1 MVTTSEKQ
9 RLRMHIFITA
19 LTAALSLSAAGTAWA
34 QDPET
39 TTKGSVTEA
48 GSGALIGSSSDSDP
62 SQQAN
67 QEGPRENNQET
78 NQQNQTVS
86 TSFDE
91 LQLFADTF
99 DAIRRGYVEDV
110 TDAEL
115 FEMAVKGM
123 LTSLDPHSAYLTDDG
138 YSNLQEST
146 EGQFTGLGIEIGYRG
161 GFISIVTPID
171 GSPAEDAGLQAGDVI
186 LKIDG
191 TSTQGMSTNESSTY
205 MRGPEGTTVTL
216 EIGRAGESQP
226 FDVVVTRGVID
237 VPSVRSREIDPG
249 YWLIRVS
256 RFQRDSGKEV
266 TDALNDALAK
276 GPVNGV
282 VLDVRNNPG
291 GVLNASVEMASN
303 FLDGGLVVYTQG
315 RHPDSKTI
323 LEAEPGELLP
333 GVPVVVM
340 VNGGS
345 ASASEIIAGALQD
358 RGRAVIMGTRSF
370 GKGSVQTVLPVSET
384 KALKLTTS
392 LYYTPNGRSIQA
404 DGIVPDVIV
413 ERAKLTNLEQGRRIR
428 EADLNRSLKNTAETQ
443 ASETKEMASLREG
456 DNQLYEAFT
465 LLKGINV
472 YKSIDAKRLQ
482 EVTPKRVESTDN
494 AENSEQL
501 EGSE

>member
-1 MVTTSEKQ
+1 MAHIDFKSRERRSGSRTT
-9 RLRMHIFITA
+9 RLLIA
-19 LTAALSLSAAGTAWA
+19 LLALSSSYVAMA
-34 QDPET
+34 QTNEP
-39 TTKGSVTEA
+39 TEEKSLA
-48 GSGALIGSSSDSDP
+48 
-62 SQQAN
+62 
-67 QEGPRENNQET
+67 
-78 NQQNQTVS
+78 VS
-86 TSFDE
+86 TSFEE

-123 LTSLDPHSAYLTDDG
+123 LTSLDPHSAYLTDDD
-138 YSNLQEST
+138 YENLQEST

-161 GFISIVTPID
+161 GFIAIVTPID
-171 GSPAEDAGLQAGDVI
+171 GSPAIDAGLKAGDVI

-191 TSTQGMSTNESSTY
+191 TSTQGMSTSESSTY

-237 VPSVRSREIDPG
+237 VPSVRSRELDDG

-256 RFQRDSGKEV
+256 RFQRDSGREV
-266 TDALNDALAK
+266 TSAIESALEK
-276 GPVNGV
+276 GEVKGV

-291 GVLNASVEMASN
+291 GVMNASVEMASN
-303 FLDGGLVVYTQG
+303 FLDGGLVVYTKG
-315 RHPDSKTI
+315 RHPDSMNTYN
-323 LEAEPGELLP
+323 AEPGELLP
-333 GVPVVVM
+333 GVPVVVL

-358 RGRAVIMGTRSF
+358 RGRAVIMGTQSF

-404 DGIVPDVIV
+404 EGIVPDVVV
-413 ERAKLTNLEQGRRIR
+413 ERAQLTSLEQGNRLR
-428 EADLNRSLKNTAETQ
+428 EADLNRSIENAGSTVET
-443 ASETKEMASLREG
+443 ETEAIATLRED
-456 DNQLYEAFT
+456 DNQIYEAFT

-472 YKSIDAKRLQ
+472 YQSLGETPLSDIDADPNDSSSI
-482 EVTPKRVESTDN
+482 EE
-494 AENSEQL
+494 
-501 EGSE
+501 

>member
-1 MVTTSEKQ
+1 MVTTPEEK
-9 RLRMHIFITA
+9 RLRVPMFTKA
-19 LTAALSLSAAGTAWA
+19 LVVSLSMLAAGSAWA
-34 QDPET
+34 QDNDAADPE
-39 TTKGSVTEA
+39 SVTEA
-48 GSGALIGSSSDSDP
+48 KQEAGTEPTLDSGPAP
-62 SQQAN
+62 QTN
-67 QEGPRENNQET
+67 QEST
-78 NQQNQTVS
+78 QQDQSVS

-99 DAIRRGYVEDV
+99 DAIRRGYVEEV

-226 FDVVVTRGVID
+226 FDVVVTRGIID

-266 TDALNDALAK
+266 TDALNEALAT

-315 RHPDSKTI
+315 RHPDSKTV

-333 GVPVVVM
+333 GVPIVVM

-404 DGIVPDVIV
+404 DGIVPDVVV
-413 ERAKLTNLEQGRRIR
+413 ERAKLTNLEQGRRLR
-428 EADLNRSLKNTAETQ
+428 EADLNRSLKNSAETQ
-443 ASETKEMASLREG
+443 ASETKEMASLRED
-456 DNQLYEAFT
+456 DNQLYEAFA
-465 LLKGINV
+465 LLKGINI

-482 EVTPKRVESTDN
+482 GAMPKQAESADS
-494 AENSEQL
+494 AENSKQL
-501 EGSE
+501 VSPE

>member
-1 MVTTSEKQ
+1 MINTHEQRRSRKHVFASTLLAVASLLFLGSAWGQPVATADEKHEERAQ
-9 RLRMHIFITA
+9 ET
-19 LTAALSLSAAGTAWA
+19 SAASAESE
-34 QDPET
+34 Q
-39 TTKGSVTEA
+39 EA
-48 GSGALIGSSSDSDP
+48 IVESDSK
-62 SQQAN
+62 N
-67 QEGPRENNQET
+67 G
-78 NQQNQTVS
+78 TVGV
-86 TSFDE
+86 SFEE

-99 DAIRRGYVEDV
+99 DAIRRGYVEEV

-191 TSTQGMSTNESSTY
+191 TSTQGMSTNESSTF

-226 FDVVVTRGVID
+226 FDVVVTRGIID

-256 RFQRDSGKEV
+256 RFQRDSGREV
-266 TDALNDALAK
+266 TDALNDALEN

-323 LEAEPGELLP
+323 LEAAPGELLP

-392 LYYTPNGRSIQA
+392 LYYTPSGRSIQA
-404 DGIVPDVIV
+404 DGIVPDVVV
-413 ERAKLTNLEQGRRIR
+413 ERATLTNLEQGPRLR
-428 EADLNRSLKNTAETQ
+428 EADLNRSLKNAAKAQ
-443 ASETKEMASLREG
+443 ASETEEMASLRED
-456 DNQLYEAFT
+456 DNQLYEAFA
-465 LLKGINV
+465 LLKGINI
-472 YKSIDAKRLQ
+472 YKRIDAKRAEAAASVLPLSSEEADGAA
-482 EVTPKRVESTDN
+482 EVKAPE
-494 AENSEQL
+494 
-501 EGSE
+501 

>member
-1 MVTTSEKQ
+1 MTHIDFKSREPRSGSRAT
-9 RLRMHIFITA
+9 RL
-19 LTAALSLSAAGTAWA
+19 LAALLALSSTVIAIAQTDESTKDKPTA
-34 QDPET
+34 
-39 TTKGSVTEA
+39 
-48 GSGALIGSSSDSDP
+48 
-62 SQQAN
+62 
-67 QEGPRENNQET
+67 
-78 NQQNQTVS
+78 VS
-86 TSFDE
+86 TSFEE

-123 LTSLDPHSAYLTDDG
+123 LTSLDPHSAYLTDDD
-138 YSNLQEST
+138 YENLQEST

-161 GFISIVTPID
+161 GFIAIVTPID
-171 GSPAEDAGLQAGDVI
+171 GSPAIEAGLKAGDVI

-191 TSTQGMSTNESSTY
+191 TSTQGMSTSESSTY

-237 VPSVRSREIDPG
+237 VPSVRSRELDDG

-256 RFQRDSGKEV
+256 RFQRDSGREV
-266 TDALNDALAK
+266 TSAIESALEK
-276 GPVNGV
+276 GDVKGV

-291 GVLNASVEMASN
+291 GVMDASVEMASN
-303 FLDGGLVVYTQG
+303 FLDGGLVVYTKG
-315 RHPDSKTI
+315 RHPDSMNTYN
-323 LEAEPGELLP
+323 AEPGELLP
-333 GVPVVVM
+333 GVPVVVL

-358 RGRAVIMGTRSF
+358 RGRAVIMGTQSF

-404 DGIVPDVIV
+404 EGIVPDVVV
-413 ERAKLTNLEQGRRIR
+413 ERAQLTSLEQGNRLR
-428 EADLNRSLKNTAETQ
+428 EADLNRSIENAGSNVET
-443 ASETKEMASLREG
+443 ETEAIATLRED
-456 DNQLYEAFT
+456 DNQIYEAFT

-472 YKSIDAKRLQ
+472 YQSLGETPPANVDADSAKAVSDDR
-482 EVTPKRVESTDN
+482 
-494 AENSEQL
+494 
-501 EGSE
+501 